1 MSKSKKTITE
11 KVKDTVKKAVSKD
24 LLRDASTGVFSE
36 GTAPAGKSPSG
47 NRGGVPFWEV

>member
-1 MSKSKKTITE
+1 MSKIAKK
-11 KVKDTVKKAVSKD
+11 VKKAVKKATSKD

-36 GTAPAGKSPSG
+36 GKAPAGKTPSG